1 MPARIVVHPSSP
13 IGCEAADY
21 SQCAPAGRAPRL
33 RAFPATPRYAASSCS
48 LNLDDRL
55 RPGPRSPMATTNG
68 RGRTCG
74 ARPRM
79 QPEKLQAVRPVD
91 PLPCRQWK
99 LLKINVSESMLSP
112 SLPMSLH
119 ARRSPSGQAHS
130 EPARGTKDWKIAA
143 VKTQSMYCIAL
154 RNKFDKTIIGWYD
167 ASASNFSTDQRRAKL
182 FLDRVD
188 ADLVA
193 DQLRR
198 MYPRLAQDIEVT
210 PVQPT
215 ALIYSSDRHS
225 RVAMI

>member
-1 MPARIVVHPSSP
+1 MDDEQRK
-13 IGCEAADY
+13 
-21 SQCAPAGRAPRL
+21 CAFGACDEQTVERL
-33 RAFPATPRYAASSCS
+33 RKEC
-48 LNLDDRL
+48 L
-55 RPGPRSPMATTNG
+55 RDE
-68 RGRTCG
+68 GRTCG

>member
-1 MPARIVVHPSSP
+1 
-13 IGCEAADY
+13 
-21 SQCAPAGRAPRL
+21 
-33 RAFPATPRYAASSCS
+33 
-48 LNLDDRL
+48 
-55 RPGPRSPMATTNG
+55 
-68 RGRTCG
+68 
-74 ARPRM
+74 M

-210 PVQPT
+210 HVQPT